1 MRAFAVRSF
10 GDAPA
15 IHDLPVP
22 AAGDAF
28 LLRVT
33 YAGVNPLD
41 NNNLARLTANSAY
54 PFVLG
59 IDFAGVVERV
69 PAGETQLRTGDRVF
83 GMARTHG
90 AYAEYTAVTPGAKS
104 EPLAPIPDGVTDV
117 QAAALPTAAVT
128 ALRTVELL
136 DVTPGQ
142 RLVVMGAT
150 GGVGGYAV
158 QMALS
163 LGAHVIA
170 TVRGDVDEAR
180 RLGAEE
186 VYDSQAVDVASALR
200 TAHPDGVDAVLDL
213 VNGPDAIRGDA
224 EFIKPG
230 GRLVS
235 TIFAAD
241 EGWFAGRQITARNNA
256 SSANPLLSP
265 DGLTQVAG
273 MLADGTITARVRS
286 TAGLADAGEVLDKL
300 RSGGLRGKAVIRIT
314 PQVGV
319 PDRRADEGQARQQP
333 GELVGCAGKRGN
345 VPRDDYRDLAVR
357 EDARQRPPAPVA
369 GLFGTAGP
377 AGDGIVDVYLA
388 EHVAEVGIESH
399 RQPGLH
405 VGVVEQPQS
414 MRA

>member
-10 GDAPA
+10 GEAPA
-15 IHDLPVP
+15 IHDLPIP
-22 AAGDAF
+22 AADGLF
-28 LLRVT
+28 LLRVA

-41 NNNLARLTANSAY
+41 INNLARLTASSAY

-69 PAGETQLRTGDRVF
+69 PAGGSNLHVGDRVF

-90 AYAEYTAVTPGAKS
+90 AFAEYTAVAPGAKS
-104 EPLAPIPDGVTDV
+104 EPLAPIPDGVSDD

-128 ALRTVELL
+128 ALRTVKLL
-136 DVTPGQ
+136 GVTAGQ
-142 RLVVMGAT
+142 CVVVMGAT

-170 TVRGDVDEAR
+170 TVRGDAGEAR

-200 TAHPDGVDAVLDL
+200 AAHPDGVDAVLDL
-213 VNGPDAIRGDA
+213 VSGPDAVGGDA

-230 GRLVS
+230 GRLIS

-241 EGWFAGRQITARNNA
+241 EAWFAARQITAHNSA

-265 DGLTQVAG
+265 PGLTEVAR
-273 MLADGTITARVRS
+273 MVADGTITARIRS
-286 TAGLADAGEVLDKL
+286 TVDLDGAEQILDKL
-300 RSGGLRGKAVIRIT
+300 RNGGLRGKAVIR
-314 PQVGV
+314 
-319 PDRRADEGQARQQP
+319 
-333 GELVGCAGKRGN
+333 L
-345 VPRDDYRDLAVR
+345 
-357 EDARQRPPAPVA
+357 
-369 GLFGTAGP
+369 
-377 AGDGIVDVYLA
+377 
-388 EHVAEVGIESH
+388 
-399 RQPGLH
+399 
-405 VGVVEQPQS
+405 
-414 MRA
+414 